1 MMDEIDLEKPDP
13 KRVNLEEDKF
23 IVEFVKNA
31 LQTLLD
37 LYPTN
42 AANDLERS
50 NKEPEQYKK
59 NVLIFQ
65 YEQKTY
71 LSKLIEAYQNQINKL
86 NKEDSL

>member
-13 KRVNLEEDKF
+13 KRVNLEDDKF

-31 LQTLLD
+31 FQTLLD

-42 AANDLERS
+42 AENDLERV
-50 NKEPEQYKK
+50 NKEPEQHKK
-59 NVLIFQ
+59 NILIYQ
-65 YEQKTY
+65 YEQKNY

-86 NKEDSL
+86 NKEDAL